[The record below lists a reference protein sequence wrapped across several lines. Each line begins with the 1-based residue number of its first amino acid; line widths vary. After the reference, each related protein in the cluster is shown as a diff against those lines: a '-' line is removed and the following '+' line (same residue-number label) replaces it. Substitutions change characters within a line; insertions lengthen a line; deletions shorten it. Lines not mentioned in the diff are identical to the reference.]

1 MLEEVIKGDAEAI
14 DKARQIVNKANG
26 DMKHIVNTNDAITF
40 YVPNYPPEVC
50 RVAC

>member
-1 MLEEVIKGDAEAI
+1 MPRL

-26 DMKHIVNTNDAITF
+26 DMKHIVNTNDTITF
-40 YVPNYPPEVC
+40 YVPKDHPEVC